1 MLFYLG
7 EYTFPDDDW
16 KNVTQ
21 TAKDLIRSML
31 TVDVNKRIDID
42 VFMRSPWIALPN
54 EVPTTPLGYFLFQKI
69 PEISKHYPKNP
80 LKKDT
85 FLVFSNNMIQ

>member
-1 MLFYLG
+1 MQYVLG

-21 TAKDLIRSML
+21 TAKDLIKSML

-54 EVPTTPLGYFLFQKI
+54 EVPTTPLGSLHNLYCI
-69 PEISKHYPKNP
+69 HYMY
-80 LKKDT
+80 
-85 FLVFSNNMIQ
+85 FSNIAESDG

>member
-1 MLFYLG
+1 MFLG

-21 TAKDLIRSML
+21 TAKDLIKSML

-54 EVPTTPLGYFLFQKI
+54 EVPTTPLGSLHNLYCI
-69 PEISKHYPKNP
+69 IHYMY
-80 LKKDT
+80 
-85 FLVFSNNMIQ
+85 FSNIAESDG

>member
-54 EVPTTPLGYFLFQKI
+54 EVPTTPLGYFFISKI
-69 PEISKHYPKNP
+69 PEISKHYRKNP
-80 LKKDT
+80 PKKDT
-85 FLVFSNNMIQ
+85 FVVFF

>member
-54 EVPTTPLGYFLFQKI
+54 EVPTTPLGYFYFKNSRNFQT
-69 PEISKHYPKNP
+69 
-80 LKKDT
+80 LKKIRPKRT
-85 FLVFSNNMIQ
+85 HK

>member
-54 EVPTTPLGYFLFQKI
+54 EVPTTPLGYFLFQKF
-69 PEISKHYPKNP
+69 PKFPNIIRKIRP
-80 LKKDT
+80 KRTHL
-85 FLVFSNNMIQ
+85 